1 MFIFLIT
8 HMNQRRK
15 FSLYNHTTPQVTAS
29 NNAPRNSA
37 AAFSASEWPVS
48 ESASRPL
55 YTWLTWTVA
64 RENKY
69 FFVNIYG
76 IFTYH
81 F

>member
-1 MFIFLIT
+1 MYVYERVSKQTTQKKQTNDVYMFIFLIT

-15 FSLYNHTTPQVTAS
+15 FSLYNHATPQVTAS

-55 YTWLTWTVA
+55 YT
-64 RENKY
+64 
-69 FFVNIYG
+69 
-76 IFTYH
+76 
-81 F
+81 